1 MWALVGTLFN
11 HTFSGLHNLI
21 VLSISYKVWCNLSKW
36 AYRWFVFYG
45 TFQININSII
55 PKVWITIS

>member
-45 TFQININSII
+45 TFQININNNS
-55 PKVWITIS
+55 